1 MRKWEGRGD
10 GMRQEEGGEWRED
23 EVRGIR
29 NIGRSGGR
37 GGHRKTDFKTQG
49 LMILRN
55 GGVGGAEEEGGGV

>member
-37 GGHRKTDFKTQG
+37 GSTGRQT
-49 LMILRN
+49 LRLRD
-55 GGVGGAEEEGGGV
+55 

>member
-1 MRKWEGRGD
+1 MRERRKRRRRSRRRWRMRKWEGRGD

-37 GGHRKTDFKTQG
+37 GGTGRQT
-49 LMILRN
+49 LRLRD
-55 GGVGGAEEEGGGV
+55 